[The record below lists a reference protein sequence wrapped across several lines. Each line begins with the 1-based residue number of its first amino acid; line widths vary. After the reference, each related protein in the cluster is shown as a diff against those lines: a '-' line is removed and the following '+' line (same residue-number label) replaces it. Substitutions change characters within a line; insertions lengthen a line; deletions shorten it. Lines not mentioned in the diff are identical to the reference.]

1 MQITGK
7 TLLMKPVYQYKAYQH
22 EVKAEDV
29 KEGVISGYFSAFN
42 IEDSYGDTVKPGA
55 FTKTIAEQGPNSPQ
69 PRIKY
74 LLNHDVSL
82 PIGKILSL
90 QEDTYG
96 LKYTAQIGTN
106 AAAQDFLKMVESG
119 LITEHSIGFRTVKSL
134 QNNDTYKRDLLELQL
149 FEGSAL
155 SGWGVNQHTPLTG
168 LKNDDALQ
176 VASKRIGRLE
186 KFCRDSTATDETIEM
201 LLLEV
206 KQLTQLTIDLKTT
219 KPTEN
224 VTKPVAKAIN
234 WEFIATSLLKN

>member
-1 MQITGK
+1 
-7 TLLMKPVYQYKAYQH
+7 MKPVYQYKSFQH
-22 EVKAEDV
+22 EVKADSV
-29 KEGVISGYFSAFN
+29 KEGIISGYFSSFN
-42 IEDSYGDTVKPGA
+42 VEDSYGDTVLPGA
-55 FTKTIAEQGPNSPQ
+55 FKKTISEQGPNSVQ

-90 QEDTYG
+90 EEDSYG
-96 LKYTAQIGTN
+96 LKYSAQIGTN
-106 AAAQDFLKMVESG
+106 AAAVDFMKMVESG
-119 LITEHSIGFRTVKSL
+119 LITEHSIGYRTMKAI
-134 QNNDTYKRDLLELQL
+134 DKEDYRKRDLLELKL

-155 SGWGVNQHTPLTG
+155 SGWGVNQFTPLTG
-168 LKNDDALQ
+168 VKSEDQLAQ
-176 VASKRIGRLE
+176 TQKRIDRLE
-186 KFCRDSTATDETIEM
+186 KFCRNSDATDDTIDM

-234 WEFIATSLLKN
+234 WEYIATSLLKN